1 MPESGTASEILVEIW
16 HLYATGAIEQARQR
30 LIGCW
35 MFYMDGLSTSQDGRV
50 ALKLFS
56 RLGFTTDAADVW
68 ASLPDPLIVY
78 RAGTDGVAWTV
89 DRDVASYLAR
99 EHALGWCGLG
109 QLQRP
114 VCSPT
119 STDAAKLRSFLNQL
133 AQKREPARDRESSA
147 RA

>member
-99 EHALGWCGLG
+99 EHALGSVRSRTVAKAGVLAYING
-109 QLQRP
+109 RGEAEVILE
-114 VCSPT
+114 PT
-119 STDAAKLRSFLNQL
+119 GAKT
-133 AQKREPARDRESSA
+133 
-147 RA
+147 